1 MLSKNYISTNEV
13 AKILGVSRQAV
24 LKKIDAGEIRAE
36 KIGRNFVVAKKDI
49 LEIAGHILG
58 ETRKQEIEASLEKTL
73 KDYGEAIKKLGEE

>member
-1 MLSKNYISTNEV
+1 M